1 MNDPISKAL
10 FNADALEQKISAA
23 KTQNAA
29 MLANVKRLTALDH
42 AGGWR
47 EIACAIIERQANET
61 DVILGKALADIDR
74 LETLL
79 RAMLDEKSATERD
92 NIIFEAF
99 K

>member
-10 FNADALEQKISAA
+10 FNANSLEQKTCAA

-29 MLANVKRLTALDH
+29 MLTNVKRLNALDH
-42 AGGWR
+42 AGR

-61 DVILGKALADIDR
+61 DAILEKALADIDR

>member
-29 MLANVKRLTALDH
+29 MLTNVKRVTVLDH
-42 AGGWR
+42 AGR
-47 EIACAIIERQANET
+47 EVACAIIERQANET
-61 DVILGKALADIDR
+61 DAILEKALADIDR

-79 RAMLDEKSATERD
+79 RAMLDEKSAAERD
-92 NIIFEAF
+92 TIIFEAF

>member
-29 MLANVKRLTALDH
+29 MLTNVKRVTALDH
-42 AGGWR
+42 AGR
-47 EIACAIIERQANET
+47 EVSCAIIERQANET
-61 DVILGKALADIDR
+61 DVILEKALADVDR